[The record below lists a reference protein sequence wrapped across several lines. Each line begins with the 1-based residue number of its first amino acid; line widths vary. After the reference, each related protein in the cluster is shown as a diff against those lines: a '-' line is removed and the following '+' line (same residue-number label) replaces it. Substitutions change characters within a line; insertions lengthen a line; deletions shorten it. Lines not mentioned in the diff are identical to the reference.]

1 MMIHSVIVLLAI
13 LSSDAAVAATAHDR
27 PLPPTASVS
36 AKMTLHDMTL
46 MNIKYTE
53 KLMPLIFFK
62 QKKKNDKYGRYSTS
76 IKINT
81 FFLPVQTCSGSA
93 ATVSNYSN
101 NNKLNN
107 K

>member
-36 AKMTLHDMTL
+36 AKMTLQDMTL

-53 KLMPLIFFK
+53 KLMPLILFK

-81 FFLPVQTCSGSA
+81 FFLPVQTCSGSQRG
-93 ATVSNYSN
+93 NRFQ
-101 NNKLNN
+101 LLQ
-107 K
+107 